1 MLRERYDQY
10 FGPDYWPTKIYA
22 RSTEVPRTQLSLQLV
37 LAGLFPPSE
46 RQTWNP
52 HLPWIPTWTFFVP
65 YKTDNLLFPHYC
77 YRWVTLQRIG
87 RKDNRID
94 DSQIFFLQSPFID
107 LLLWRLR
114 YLCLPSLYL
123 VFNLFCLYIARWNIR
138 KEKKKKFNYFCILFC
153 ACACFIQKTLITS
166 FYDYSQFLCFR
177 YVEEYQRFL
186 QLNNV
191 KEMVNKY
198 KNVMDYLTDHTGK
211 LINNTEAITHI
222 YNLLKEEVSNY
233 SDNDKSKVFVSELSS
248 YNYIQAAQNLT
259 LPRWTQNVFPSPLK
273 EIIELDFKL
282 QSYTKTLRRL
292 NGGWYC

>member
-1 MLRERYDQY
+1 MREYKIGTMLRERYDQY

-123 VFNLFCLYIARWNIR
+123 VFNYFVFILQDKISGKKR
-138 KEKKKKFNYFCILFC
+138 KK
-153 ACACFIQKTLITS
+153 
-166 FYDYSQFLCFR
+166 
-177 YVEEYQRFL
+177 
-186 QLNNV
+186 
-191 KEMVNKY
+191 
-198 KNVMDYLTDHTGK
+198 
-211 LINNTEAITHI
+211 
-222 YNLLKEEVSNY
+222 
-233 SDNDKSKVFVSELSS
+233 
-248 YNYIQAAQNLT
+248 NLT
-259 LPRWTQNVFPSPLK
+259 IFVYSSAHAHVLYR
-273 EIIELDFKL
+273 KL
-282 QSYTKTLRRL
+282 
-292 NGGWYC
+292 